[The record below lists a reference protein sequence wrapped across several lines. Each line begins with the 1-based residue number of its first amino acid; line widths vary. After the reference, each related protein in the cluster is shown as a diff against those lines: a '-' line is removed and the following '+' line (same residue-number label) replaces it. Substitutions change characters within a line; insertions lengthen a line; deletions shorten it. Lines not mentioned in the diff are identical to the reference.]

1 MVEFIVVASTGMGNL
16 PFLPE
21 FGFFF
26 LLLKD
31 PKIAFSSALDFF
43 FFLYAHPCKSNV
55 VYVVSFLT
63 DCSECYRV

>member
-21 FGFFF
+21 FGWFFFF

-31 PKIAFSSALDFF
+31 PKIAFSSALDL
-43 FFLYAHPCKSNV
+43 FFLSLCQSLQV
-55 VYVVSFLT
+55 
-63 DCSECYRV
+63 